1 MGTVPILLYYT
12 TLPTMPSRMIGGM
25 FVQALFLLAMVSGR
39 PHNEKVVSPPKWV
52 ELCDHHSSYLFSEDV
67 STWQD
72 AAEMCELFGGYLAK
86 IDSMA
91 ENYCIVEYAHS
102 LLPASTEGVHFW
114 HSTNDL
120 DFEGVHRQGLHGDY
134 LTWQP
139 SWNTAWNN
147 GAEYPQPDGG
157 TNQNCFGVT
166 LGASWNSGKWWD
178 DPCQFQQR
186 YICER
191 TFILA

>member
-1 MGTVPILLYYT
+1 MG
-12 TLPTMPSRMIGGM
+12 
-25 FVQALFLLAMVSGR
+25 VQALFLLAVVSGR
-39 PHNEKVVSPPKWV
+39 PHNEKVGSPPKWV

-67 STWQD
+67 NTWQD

-102 LLPASTEGVHFW
+102 LLPASI
-114 HSTNDL
+114 
-120 DFEGVHRQGLHGDY
+120 EGVHRQGLHGDY

-157 TNQNCFGVT
+157 TGQNCFGLT
-166 LGASWNSGKWWD
+166 LGASRNSGKWWD

-186 YICER
+186 Y
-191 TFILA
+191 